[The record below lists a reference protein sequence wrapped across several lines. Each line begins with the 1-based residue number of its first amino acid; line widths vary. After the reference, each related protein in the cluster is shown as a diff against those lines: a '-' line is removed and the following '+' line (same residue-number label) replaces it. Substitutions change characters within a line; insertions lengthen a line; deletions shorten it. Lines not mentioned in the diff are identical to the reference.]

1 MKRKFRRG
9 SIVKALLC
17 TAPLLACSGAQAGP
31 NWQSG
36 FISGITFIDDYILVA
51 FSTGTPD
58 NCAGTPS
65 GFMKINAANKSMQS
79 YVTGLWLRGDA
90 SQVPMYIYTDPPPSA
105 GAYCIVRQVNP
116 QV

>member
-1 MKRKFRRG
+1 MKGKIRSAWFLK
-9 SIVKALLC
+9 SMLSAAALI
-17 TAPLLACSGAQAGP
+17 ACSGAQAGP

-58 NCAGTPS
+58 NCAGSPS